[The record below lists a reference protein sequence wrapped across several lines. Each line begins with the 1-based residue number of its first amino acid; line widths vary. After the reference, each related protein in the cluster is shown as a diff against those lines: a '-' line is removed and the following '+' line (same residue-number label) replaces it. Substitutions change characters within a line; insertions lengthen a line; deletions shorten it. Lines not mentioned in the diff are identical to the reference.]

1 MHVLI
6 IEQKNT
12 AIQVNVVQIV
22 FILFFQT
29 KMEYVFVQF
38 LSIIVRFK
46 HVFTPKI
53 MFVFYFTSLSN
64 STGAPS
70 KTYEEKGKIVSH

>member
-1 MHVLI
+1 
-6 IEQKNT
+6 
-12 AIQVNVVQIV
+12 
-22 FILFFQT
+22 
-29 KMEYVFVQF
+29 MEYVFVQF

-64 STGAPS
+64 STGALS